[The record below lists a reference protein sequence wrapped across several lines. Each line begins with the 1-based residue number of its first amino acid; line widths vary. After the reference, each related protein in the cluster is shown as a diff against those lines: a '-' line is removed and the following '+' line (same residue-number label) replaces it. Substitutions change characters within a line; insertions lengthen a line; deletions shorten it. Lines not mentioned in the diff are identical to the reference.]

1 MATYA
6 FQLKEEEP
14 DALPLATGPAP
25 TQQKHV
31 LLIEDSEEAM
41 MLVRYAIEQY
51 GEGKYGLE
59 WAENLSAG
67 LNTLSRE
74 DIDIVIL
81 DLGLPES
88 SGPES
93 YAWVR
98 EVAPDV
104 PVVVLTGDSRQETK
118 LDVAASGVAGF
129 LVKDQVSGRGL
140 LQVIRTVLSANKP
153 QIRRPAEMLRELLL
167 PQYQA
172 E

>member
-1 MATYA
+1 
-6 FQLKEEEP
+6 
-14 DALPLATGPAP
+14 
-25 TQQKHV
+25 
-31 LLIEDSEEAM
+31 
-41 MLVRYAIEQY
+41 VRYAIEQY
-51 GEGKYGLE
+51 GEGKYCLE

-67 LNTLSRE
+67 LNTLSQE

-104 PVVVLTGDSRQETK
+104 PVVILTGDSRQETE
-118 LDVAASGVAGF
+118 LDVTASGVAGF

-140 LQVIRTVLSANKP
+140 LQVIRTVLNANKP
-153 QIRRPAEMLRELLL
+153 QPKRSAETLRELI
-167 PQYQA
+167 PQSQT